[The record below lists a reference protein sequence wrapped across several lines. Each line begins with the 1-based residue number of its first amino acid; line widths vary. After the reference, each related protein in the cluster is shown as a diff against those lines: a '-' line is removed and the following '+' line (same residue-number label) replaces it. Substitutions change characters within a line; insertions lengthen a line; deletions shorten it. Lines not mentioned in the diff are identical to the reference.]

1 MEDNNPNRIEPVA
14 QTFYGENAQV
24 ICGCVVLKIDGT
36 TVVKQLPVDYDGLLA
51 AAIKA
56 RYSSDRAE
64 AITANYLEAIVNPGE
79 PKSAEHITEYHV
91 YQAWRTTAKAAVKES
106 MGIDP
111 VPNPEQTQ
119 IDPEE

>member
-1 MEDNNPNRIEPVA
+1 MEENNTKRIEPVA
-14 QTFYGENAQV
+14 QTFYGDNAQV
-24 ICGCVVLKIDGT
+24 ICGCVVLKIDET
-36 TVVKQLPVDYDGLLA
+36 TVVRQLPVDYDGLLA

-79 PKSAEHITEYHV
+79 PKSAEHIAEYHD
-91 YQAWRTTAKAAVKES
+91 YQAWRTTAKAAVKEA

-111 VPNPEQTQ
+111 VPNPEPAQP
-119 IDPEE
+119 DPEQ